1 MHQKYVEFD
10 LDGLS
15 DTWGNIWQK
24 IAANEL
30 DCATLV
36 NGKNP
41 SELLNDN
48 PKVKDDLDIM
58 LACCRA
64 ELQRADIGENTPAP
78 FYFKR
83 AAILFAKQKL
93 FAKEIHICQLYLDS
107 LKDYK
112 KRRGVNLAGRTL
124 PDDFYIRIQKAQ
136 IKLDKLKNKGNKKG
150 AKKYPL
156 VIGY

>member
-64 ELQRADIGENTPAP
+64 ELQRADIRRKYTCTFLFQKSSNTICQAKVVCKRDTYMSVI
-78 FYFKR
+78 FGFFKR
-83 AAILFAKQKL
+83 LQ
-93 FAKEIHICQLYLDS
+93 E
-107 LKDYK
+107 K
-112 KRRGVNLAGRTL
+112 KRSKSCRQDITR
-124 PDDFYIRIQKAQ
+124 
-136 IKLDKLKNKGNKKG
+136 
-150 AKKYPL
+150 
-156 VIGY
+156 